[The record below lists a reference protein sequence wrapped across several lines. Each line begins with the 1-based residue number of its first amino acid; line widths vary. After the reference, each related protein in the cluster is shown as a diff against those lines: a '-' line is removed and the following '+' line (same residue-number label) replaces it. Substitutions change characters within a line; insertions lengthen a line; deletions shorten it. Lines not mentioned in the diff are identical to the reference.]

1 MRGFW
6 FWLFYLASFGEW
18 SVAGGSDQSGYGHNA
33 MGEQHRENDVNYV
46 RGFFGFDGLSS
57 PTCRSGNALR
67 ANSTMARQCPQ
78 CHDVHLLG
86 VESDLTGSLFG
97 CKHTAPSRFSGS
109 SSRTKSWHPSI
120 MPGPIAWRR
129 ESTLAQMGAPQ
140 TMVTA
145 LLRQR

>member
-6 FWLFYLASFGEW
+6 FRLFYLASFGEW

-67 ANSTMARQCPQ
+67 AS
-78 CHDVHLLG
+78 
-86 VESDLTGSLFG
+86 
-97 CKHTAPSRFSGS
+97 
-109 SSRTKSWHPSI
+109 SI
-120 MPGPIAWRR
+120 MASQFPNVTTSTCSELKVIANWQLIWLQAH
-129 ESTLAQMGAPQ
+129 SSI
-140 TMVTA
+140 
-145 LLRQR
+145 

>member
-33 MGEQHRENDVNYV
+33 MGEKHRENDVNYV
-46 RGFFGFDGLSS
+46 LGFFGFDGLSS
-57 PTCRSGNALR
+57 PTCRSRNALR

-86 VESDLTGSLFG
+86 VESDPSGSLFC
-97 CKHTAPSRFSGS
+97 CKHTALSRFSGS
-109 SSRTKSWHPSI
+109 SSRTKSWHPS
-120 MPGPIAWRR
+120 R
-129 ESTLAQMGAPQ
+129 
-140 TMVTA
+140 V
-145 LLRQR
+145 